1 MPQCIVNINHVKF
14 VFLLGI
20 ILPNFAVAAFPDLGV
35 GVRPLGM
42 GGAYIAV
49 SDDSNATFWN
59 AAGLTQIQ
67 SSEFTAS
74 YSILYAGLNAQLF
87 NQDID
92 QLGYHFVSYAQP
104 IGSPSN
110 VVATSFLFFDSA
122 FYQEQTY
129 LFSFAKQI
137 WPAVRG
143 GMNAKYLRTNVTET
157 PYITANPFLAEIDL
171 TQSATTIDL
180 SLFYAY
186 SDHINLGITGHN
198 LLPADIGVLE
208 TMHLP
213 IKVGFGAAHKTQ
225 KYTQAIDFIWRQ
237 GRINGQPIRAIR
249 FGLERWFLNR
259 QIGVRTGYNVDSA
272 TVGASVAYGE
282 TYQIQ
287 LDYAFIYPISS
298 ITDTMG
304 SHRFGFSIRF

>member
-1 MPQCIVNINHVKF
+1 MPQCLINTNYVKL
-14 VFLLGI
+14 VFLFGI
-20 ILPNFAVAAFPDLGV
+20 TLPNFAIAAFPDLGV

-59 AAGLTQIQ
+59 AAGLTQIHG
-67 SSEFTAS
+67 SEFSAS
-74 YSILYAGLNAQLF
+74 YSVLYAGLNAKLF
-87 NQDID
+87 NQGTD

-104 IGSPSN
+104 ILSPSN
-110 VVATSFLFFDSA
+110 VIATSFLFFDST

-143 GMNAKYLRTNVTET
+143 GINAKYLRTNFTET
-157 PYITANPFLAEIDL
+157 PYITTDPFLAEIDL
-171 TQSATTIDL
+171 DQSATTMDL
-180 SLFYAY
+180 SLLYAY
-186 SDHINLGITGHN
+186 SDQISIGITGNN

-213 IKVGFGAAHKTQ
+213 IKVGFGAAHKTS

-237 GRINGQPIRAIR
+237 GKINGQLIRAIR
-249 FGLERWFLNR
+249 FGFERWFLNR
-259 QIGVRTGYNVDSA
+259 QIGIRTGYNVDTA

-298 ITDTMG
+298 IVDTMG

>member
-1 MPQCIVNINHVKF
+1 MSQSTVNISHVKF
-14 VFLLGI
+14 VFLFGV
-20 ILPNFAVAAFPDLGV
+20 ILPNLAVAAFPDLGV

-49 SDDSNATFWN
+49 SDDCNAAFWN

-67 SSEFTAS
+67 GSELTAS

-110 VVATSFLFFDSA
+110 VVAISFLFFDSA

-137 WPAVRG
+137 WSKVRG

-157 PYITANPFLAEIDL
+157 PYIATDPLLAEIDL
-171 TQSATTIDL
+171 TQSATTVDL

-186 SDHINLGITGHN
+186 SDYISIGITGQN
-198 LLPADIGVLE
+198 LMPADIGLLE

-213 IKVGFGAAHKTQ
+213 IKVGFGAAHKT
-225 KYTQAIDFIWRQ
+225 KEYTQAIDFTWRK
-237 GRINGQPIRAIR
+237 GRINDQPILGMR

-259 QIGVRTGYNVDSA
+259 QIGIRTGYNVDSA

-298 ITDTMG
+298 ITNTMG
-304 SHRFGFSIRF
+304 SHRFGFSVRF